1 MPMRGCSAKA
11 PPTPGGQAGWSTTNS
26 TQPGPAPP
34 LSPQSHA
41 RAGPA
46 PERRRESPP
55 PPRAPG
61 LRSPPPPARRFT
73 PLRPPP
79 PSHIHTPPA
88 RLLYGK
94 PRRRLAESHPQAST
108 LLEEAEELFTS
119 HWRTPHI
126 PPRAVSAT
134 GPTSRLPPSPVIAL
148 EGYPWLSRCPR
159 KRLKRREFQGPKQEG
174 ARSSAAGIRCSG
186 T

>member
-94 PRRRLAESHPQAST
+94 PRSLNTIGGSRGALHVSLEDSTHPAPCSLSHRPNKSAPALAGH
-108 LLEEAEELFTS
+108 
-119 HWRTPHI
+119 RI
-126 PPRAVSAT
+126 
-134 GPTSRLPPSPVIAL
+134 GRLPMAL
-148 EGYPWLSRCPR
+148 SLP
-159 KRLKRREFQGPKQEG
+159 QEG
-174 ARSSAAGIRCSG
+174 RPPLELG
-186 T
+186 TT